1 MQTIYQPDKP
11 SPMLIAEIQYFMAF
25 SAVKKLVALEKLTW
39 QDAEKMNR
47 LLAEQF
53 GVRKYEIQKRRMI
66 FNQVP
71 SKTYSDYALLLQKW
85 HP

>member
-11 SPMLIAEIQYFMAF
+11 SPILIAEIQYFMAF

-39 QDAEKMNR
+39 ADAEKMNL

-53 GVRKYEIQKRRMI
+53 GVRKYEIE
-66 FNQVP
+66 
-71 SKTYSDYALLLQKW
+71 KTEDDFELSLR
-85 HP
+85 

>member
-11 SPMLIAEIQYFMAF
+11 SPILIAEIQYFMAF

-39 QDAEKMNR
+39 EDAEKMNR

-53 GVRKYEIQKRRMI
+53 GVRKYEIE
-66 FNQVP
+66 
-71 SKTYSDYALLLQKW
+71 KTGG
-85 HP
+85 